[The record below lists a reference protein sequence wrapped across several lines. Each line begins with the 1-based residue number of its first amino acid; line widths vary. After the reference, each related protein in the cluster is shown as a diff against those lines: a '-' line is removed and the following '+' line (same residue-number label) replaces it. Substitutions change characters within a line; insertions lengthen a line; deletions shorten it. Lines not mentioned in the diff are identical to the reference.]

1 MKIADMPGSSLER
14 ADWSEVRG
22 FSHEMKYPFDMR
34 EAKGRGE
41 PEHGACTV
49 LKELDKASPK
59 LYEALAKKKKIN
71 SVEIEFERDKPGEGA
86 TEVYFKITLSDC
98 RLIYARPHIPG
109 PASATRTR
117 RRTWTRSASPT
128 ARSTGSGCLAAS
140 CPPPSTS
147 RLPELGPVEPT
158 TQRAPQDPRGARST
172 SGQLGTAAREVVA
185 ACSSGGRRARDR

>member
-109 PASATRTR
+109 PGERDENTPPHMDQIGFAYRKID
-117 RRTWTRSASPT
+117 WEWL
-128 ARSTGSGCLAAS
+128 SGGKL
-140 CPPPSTS
+140 
-147 RLPELGPVEPT
+147 PT
-158 TQRAPQDPRGARST
+158 TFDFSAPQS
-172 SGQLGTAAREVVA
+172 
-185 ACSSGGRRARDR
+185 